1 MKEISKYVFEL
12 LFLYL
17 NTNIVFINILCWII
31 FLFFNILFYLNVI
44 YFFLIVILVLISVSF
59 NLLFFI

>member
-31 FLFFNILFYLNVI
+31 YLFLSFILIFTFLF
-44 YFFLIVILVLISVSF
+44 IVILVLISVYF